1 MDILARAKQQKKV
14 NRAKCDSILRHH
26 NPGIS
31 WILDD
36 EAYILH
42 SVIALLIVIAIFIR
56 VMFLQHLQ

>member
-14 NRAKCDSILRHH
+14 NRAKFDNIYVK

-56 VMFLQHLQ
+56 VISLQHLQ